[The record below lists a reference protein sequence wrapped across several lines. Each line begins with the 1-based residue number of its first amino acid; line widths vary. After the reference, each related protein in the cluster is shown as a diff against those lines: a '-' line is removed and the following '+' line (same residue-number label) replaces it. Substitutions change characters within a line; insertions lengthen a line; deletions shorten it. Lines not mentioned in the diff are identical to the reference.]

1 MNRYLTL
8 LIGAALTA
16 LIANPAFA
24 DSTAPAPTASAS
36 GASSA
41 PEAITPPSPA
51 AAPVSE
57 PAAAKEQAVKIGYV
71 DMAKIAAESKGGKA
85 AAASLKAKSAKLR
98 TKIEAKQKQLEKQK
112 AAIEAKISSMPPKER
127 AAKAR
132 EFQKQ
137 MEGYQ
142 KLVMASEKEMQQL
155 QEKLTSDLYTTIKKA
170 AASYAKSHGYTAVL
184 EQKAVLYLT
193 DTLETKD
200 LTEEISNMMDVKPQ
214 AK

>member
-8 LIGAALTA
+8 FIGSALTA

-24 DSTAPAPTASAS
+24 DSTAPAPTVSA
-36 GASSA
+36 AA

-57 PAAAKEQAVKIGYV
+57 PAAAKEPVKIGYV
-71 DMAKIAAESKGGKA
+71 DMAKIAAGSKGGKA

-112 AAIEAKISSMPPKER
+112 TAIEAKISSMPPKER

-155 QEKLTSDLYTTIKKA
+155 QDKLTSDLYNTIKKA

-184 EQKAVLYLT
+184 EQKAVLYLAE
-193 DTLETKD
+193 TLEAKD
-200 LTEEISNMMDVKPQ
+200 LTAEISKMMDVKPQ

>member
-8 LIGAALTA
+8 FIGAALTA

-24 DSTAPAPTASAS
+24 DSTAQAATASAS
-36 GASSA
+36 GAASA
-41 PEAITPPSPA
+41 PEAVAPPSAA

-57 PAAAKEQAVKIGYV
+57 PAATKEQVKIGYI

-85 AAASLKAKSAKLR
+85 AAASLKTKSAKLR
-98 TKIEAKQKQLEKQK
+98 AKIEAKQKQLEKEK

-132 EFQKQ
+132 DFQKQ

-193 DTLETKD
+193 DTLEPVN
-200 LTEEISNMMDVKPQ
+200 LTAEISKLMNESPIK
-214 AK
+214 